1 MAQKV
6 RVKFESGFVDP
17 RKGKGWAA
25 LLKPDQSRQIVREF
39 LPTNRIYGKGGYT
52 FSLDTELPVG
62 SILEISAGGSWK
74 NLYRGFYVV
83 EPTGELSRLGDWDSI
98 KAKKAIF
105 ELLGVDRFAPPPK

>member
-1 MAQKV
+1 
-6 RVKFESGFVDP
+6 
-17 RKGKGWAA
+17 
-25 LLKPDQSRQIVREF
+25 
-39 LPTNRIYGKGGYT
+39 
-52 FSLDTELPVG
+52 
-62 SILEISAGGSWK
+62 LE